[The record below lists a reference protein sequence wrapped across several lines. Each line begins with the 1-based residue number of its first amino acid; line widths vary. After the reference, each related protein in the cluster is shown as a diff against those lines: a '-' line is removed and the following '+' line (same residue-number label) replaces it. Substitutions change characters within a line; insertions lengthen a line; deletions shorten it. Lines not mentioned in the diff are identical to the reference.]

1 METLNMTEVCVFFL
15 KGFSAYPVL
24 ERLFFLFCLTM
35 YLVTLLGN
43 TAIVVVS
50 VLDVRLHTPMYFFL
64 SNLSILD
71 ICYTSLFTPLML
83 VHFLSTQKTISF
95 IGCAVQMCVGLSTGS
110 TECLLLAFMACD
122 RYLAICW
129 PLQYPVLMNRQLC
142 LWPVGAVWDFS
153 FFVSLTAMVIAI
165 RLPFCGHHV
174 INYFACEILAVLKLT
189 CGDTSVIEAFLIADS
204 ILMLPMPLTLIC
216 LSYTHIL
223 VSILRIPSAAGRRKA
238 LSTCSAHLTVVVLFY
253 GAVIYMYMKPK
264 STETH
269 IYHKV
274 FTVLY
279 PVITPMLNPVI
290 YSLRNKEVKEA
301 AKKVW
306 SRSWTSK

>member
-24 ERLFFLFCLTM
+24 ERLLFLFCSAM

-50 VLDVRLHTPMYFFL
+50 VLDVHLHTPMYFFL

-71 ICYTSLFTPLML
+71 ICYTSSFTPLML

-95 IGCAVQMCVGLSTGS
+95 IGCAVQMCVGLSMGS
-110 TECLLLAFMACD
+110 TECLLLVFMACD

-142 LWPVGAVWDFS
+142 LWLVGAVWGFS
-153 FFVSLTAMVIAI
+153 FLISLTETVITM

-189 CGDTSVIEAFLIADS
+189 CGDTSVIEAFLIVDS

-216 LSYTHIL
+216 LSYTLIL

-253 GAVIYMYMKPK
+253 GAFIYVYMKPK

-306 SRSWTSK
+306 SRIWTSK